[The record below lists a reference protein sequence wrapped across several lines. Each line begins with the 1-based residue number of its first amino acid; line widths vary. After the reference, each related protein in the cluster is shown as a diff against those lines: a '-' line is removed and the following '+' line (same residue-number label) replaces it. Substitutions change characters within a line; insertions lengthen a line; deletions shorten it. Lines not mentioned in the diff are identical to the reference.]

1 MSKPKQRKIPRCSW
15 CRSKH
20 NIKRV
25 VFPAIYFQTVSDDH
39 ARQGYVCEDCEANI
53 KAWLGDKRDGRPAPP
68 KVFYTTKVEMSDEAT
83 TQLALLKLCKEDT
96 LVPNVGLR
104 TFWFTMLYVE
114 ERVSSAGD
122 DDA

>member
-1 MSKPKQRKIPRCSW
+1 MSKPRQKKIPRCSW
-15 CRSKH
+15 CRSKQ

-53 KAWLGDKRDGRPAPP
+53 KAWLATEYPDRPKPP
-68 KVFYTTKVEMSDEAT
+68 QVFNTTKVEMSDEAT
-83 TQLALLKLCKEDT
+83 TQLALLKLCKRNT

>member
-1 MSKPKQRKIPRCSW
+1 MSKPRQKKIPRCSW

-39 ARQGYVCEDCEANI
+39 ARQGYLCEMCEANI
-53 KAWLGDKRDGRPAPP
+53 KSWLATDKPKPP
-68 KVFYTTKVEMSDEAT
+68 QVFNTTKVEMSDEAT